1 MFVKT
6 IISNKIFDNNSAYI
20 YIWFSKQYKVVYVG
34 MTNNRVGTLGR
45 ATQHLDVNGTFRK
58 RFEEYHGCS
67 INLSDDLTMFS
78 FLLPQ
83 DKKFTTVEKSYRE
96 AIEYLVQKD
105 LTTKKAQLKYSFEIV
120 SWVRES
126 PRISN
131 KVVQDIAIQIVQEFS
146 NALNSL

>member
-1 MFVKT
+1 MFAKT
-6 IISNKIFDNNSAYI
+6 VISNKIFDSNSAYI

-45 ATQHLDVNGTFRK
+45 ASQHLDTSGTFRK
-58 RFEEYHGCS
+58 RFEKHHGCS

-78 FLLPQ
+78 FLLTQ
-83 DKKFTTVEKSYRE
+83 DKKFTTVERSYRE
-96 AIEYLVQKD
+96 AVEYLVQKD
-105 LTTKKAQLKYSFEIV
+105 LITRKTQLKYPFEIV

-131 KVVQDIAIQIVQEFS
+131 SVVQNVATQIVQEFS
-146 NALNSL
+146 NAINSL